1 MGKLFQFDLIFQ
13 CSICFFIKQTKI
25 QKGVNKYIFPT
36 ITYEGTE
43 IFESVPLQSISVS
56 GSGTSVFLQQV

>member
-13 CSICFFIKQTKI
+13 CSICFFIKHTKI
-25 QKGVNKYIFPT
+25 QNAVNKYIFPT

-43 IFESVPLQSISVS
+43 IFKSVPLQSISVS